1 MRRLTVTTTI
11 MVVGV
16 SAALTACGGGGASN
30 ATSATTGTVGG
41 SAQVK
46 GTNAGNDSLSVGN
59 NASLPSGFP
68 KVDVPLPTNA
78 TLSGVDGYM
87 TNGAQT
93 WTVILKTS
101 KDASQAVSDYRQQL
115 QSAGYTINDGTAI
128 GGLLSAFTAVGSKYD
143 VKVIGSGTA
152 NSKTNPAGLVL
163 TVASHNPSN
172 DTTTTTPAP

>member
-1 MRRLTVTTTI
+1 MTRLTVTATM

-16 SAALTACGGGGASN
+16 ALTACGGGGASN

-46 GTNAGNDSLSVGN
+46 GTNAGNSLSVGN

-68 KVDVPLPTNA
+68 KSDVPLPTNA

-87 TNGAQT
+87 ISGAQT
-93 WTVILKTS
+93 WTVILKPF

-115 QSAGYTINDGTAI
+115 QSAGYTVNDGTAI